1 MLCLLSLKS
10 VHQVGKYI
18 LDSIWFIFLTPII
31 GSYQLLTDGHP
42 SLVMDKCSDYW
53 DGNSLQTM
61 SETVNCS
68 KNIHFILF
76 NDLLFL
82 DGEKD

>member
-1 MLCLLSLKS
+1 LNTPRFKYSKYYQFEVPNALSTVFEERS
-10 VHQVGKYI
+10 
-18 LDSIWFIFLTPII
+18 S

-61 SETVNCS
+61 SETVSS
-68 KNIHFILF
+68 KYTY
-76 NDLLFL
+76 
-82 DGEKD
+82 KR